1 MKLEGSEKVS
11 VDTKTMWTTM
21 AIRKST
27 YDRLKLMADY
37 EHRTGGEMVAVMMRD
52 YYDKVAKNLHMTI
65 GELMEFLYQH
75 LFSHSLLTSFALLF
89 SF

>member
-1 MKLEGSEKVS
+1 MKLEGSEKIS

-52 YYDKVAKNLHMTI
+52 YYDKVAKNLHMPI
-65 GELMEFLYQH
+65 DELMEFLDKYERDE
-75 LFSHSLLTSFALLF
+75 
-89 SF
+89 